1 MKLNNIKLGYVIKTP
16 YTCKSQEMYTTVMH
30 KYTEVGNILQQNL
43 QFMITILLSVIIIIV
58 QKSAN

>member
-16 YTCKSQEMYTTVMH
+16 YTRKSQEMYTTVMH